1 MLTNFASKQ
10 KEKKS
15 QASSTSFSIWLCA
28 VLLYGSRTVRA
39 MRFLQYVSTAV
50 HVYVTFIALSAFLIE
65 CTMLLMVLM
74 SYPFLAAFVWLR
86 YTQPD
91 VPRAFRIPGG
101 TFAAFLWTIPPNL
114 IGTAYLYIWYIM
126 PYFLPTKL
134 MAL

>member
-1 MLTNFASKQ
+1 MVVCCALVWLPYGACDAFLAIRIYRYMYMLP
-10 KEKKS
+10 
-15 QASSTSFSIWLCA
+15 
-28 VLLYGSRTVRA
+28 
-39 MRFLQYVSTAV
+39 
-50 HVYVTFIALSAFLIE
+50 FIVLSAFLIE

-91 VPRAFRIPGG
+91 VPRAFRLPGG

-114 IGTAYLYIWYIM
+114 IGTAYLYIWYIV
-126 PYFLPTKL
+126 PYFLPTM